1 MDLRLKQERLES
13 YACVLDR
20 TVEDVFTSD
29 VIVPDALEDV
39 GEILFT
45 DGDFC
50 LWRLD
55 LGSGSAEAEGEWS
68 GSVCYRAEND
78 GSLQHFPVKVGVR
91 LRMHDDAIEPDL
103 RPFAACRVTECS
115 VQIMNTRKLRFK
127 VRACLSLQGYVLQTT
142 ELTSGVEES
151 PADLYFKTEQMTA
164 SMVTDV
170 SEQVFT
176 AGERITLREAP
187 EGRSLIAFHSE
198 IAADQ
203 PQRSG
208 ARAILHG
215 VVRSTVFYQGEES
228 KAPICETI
236 ETAFSQL
243 LDLENM
249 SENDTL
255 RCRLQLTSA
264 DLILHEG
271 PDLETDFHIVA
282 QTLCSRETEFHYLSD
297 AYSVSNPL
305 ELQRAPIKSASC
317 GNINTV
323 TANADATLKQLP
335 DGASMFSVMT
345 HLGSVRMTQASVSG
359 TAAVTVLFSDSD
371 GSLQSCEAE
380 AQFEQA
386 LPENTMVSELRLCQ
400 PDVSKASGEYRVYV
414 PVQIDCAEMRQC
426 QAQQITAVKRLEGD
440 GRCAGMPSLTL
451 IPRSETMDLWE
462 TAKHY
467 GSSIEAIRA
476 ANIVKDGEKVPE
488 YCIIP
493 RVRVG

>member
-1 MDLRLKQERLES
+1 M
-13 YACVLDR
+13 
-20 TVEDVFTSD
+20 
-29 VIVPDALEDV
+29 
-39 GEILFT
+39 
-45 DGDFC
+45 
-50 LWRLD
+50 
-55 LGSGSAEAEGEWS
+55 
-68 GSVCYRAEND
+68 
-78 GSLQHFPVKVGVR
+78 
-91 LRMHDDAIEPDL
+91 
-103 RPFAACRVTECS
+103 
-115 VQIMNTRKLRFK
+115 
-127 VRACLSLQGYVLQTT
+127 
-142 ELTSGVEES
+142 
-151 PADLYFKTEQMTA
+151 
-164 SMVTDV
+164 
-170 SEQVFT
+170 
-176 AGERITLREAP
+176 
-187 EGRSLIAFHSE
+187 
-198 IAADQ
+198 
-203 PQRSG
+203 
-208 ARAILHG
+208 
-215 VVRSTVFYQGEES
+215 RSTVFYQGEES

-271 PDLETDFHIVA
+271 TDLETDFHIVA
-282 QTLCSRETEFHYLSD
+282 QTLCSQETELHYLSD
-297 AYSVSNPL
+297 AYSVSDPL
-305 ELQRAPIKSASC
+305 ELQTAPIKSASC

-400 PDVSKASGEYRVYV
+400 TDVSKASGEYRVYV